1 MCMEIV
7 LLHSYINKIRKNS
20 GVISPASYG
29 QSSSKENVIYVHPV
43 ARRSWYDAAHYRT
56 GSEVRVM
63 MSQVASLVIGMEHK
77 ILQTTP

>member
-43 ARRSWYDAAHYRT
+43 ARRS
-56 GSEVRVM
+56 
-63 MSQVASLVIGMEHK
+63 
-77 ILQTTP
+77 